1 MRLISDVERFMQ
13 EEDAAKM
20 ARKKKNTDHLTLLQS
35 QISSKVK
42 VGKDLQ
48 LVKTGVAVVSGNS
61 QLSSPPKE

>member
-1 MRLISDVERFMQ
+1 MQ

-42 VGKDLQ
+42 TGKDLQ

>member
-42 VGKDLQ
+42 TGKDLQ